1 MGIYYTNRG
10 HVHRHIP
17 CSPFAFRQWVK
28 SFNQDLSRRAV
39 AHAKDVDATF
49 GFVTN
54 RYCRGMRFA
63 SEAACSYCFRLSS
76 FLSN

>member
-39 AHAKDVDATF
+39 GVADNVDAPGQFTI
-49 GFVTN
+49 
-54 RYCRGMRFA
+54 
-63 SEAACSYCFRLSS
+63 
-76 FLSN
+76 